1 MIFEMF
7 ALLLCPMSLSYFIL
21 CCSPQCPVSS
31 MVCWFSSAQSICII
45 KTLRPVFY
53 LSLSETLRTLWA
65 TFQSYLTKNIL
76 KLFIFRL
83 LQFLGPDQKTFTCF
97 LLSKDQESS
106 LNLASDGSSS
116 SLLRDRTWKCWIQ
129 IFQLKFKWGGG
140 STKGMWIIWKHPAVR
155 ARWNMIFQVGSKKGN
170 YFVKY
175 KKIKEKKE
183 NSLFNLKTKT
193 MDILRK
199 REK

>member
-65 TFQSYLTKNIL
+65 TFQSYLTKKIL

-83 LQFLGPDQKTFTCF
+83 LQFLGPDQKTFTRF

-106 LNLASDGSSS
+106 LNLASDGS
-116 SLLRDRTWKCWIQ
+116 LLRDRT
-129 IFQLKFKWGGG
+129 
-140 STKGMWIIWKHPAVR
+140 
-155 ARWNMIFQVGSKKGN
+155 
-170 YFVKY
+170 
-175 KKIKEKKE
+175 
-183 NSLFNLKTKT
+183 
-193 MDILRK
+193 
-199 REK
+199 

>member
-1 MIFEMF
+1 M
-7 ALLLCPMSLSYFIL
+7 LLST
-21 CCSPQCPVSS
+21 VSS
-31 MVCWFSSAQSICII
+31 VIYGLLVQLCAEYLHHQDIAASFLFVPVRDSQNIVGNISVILDQEYS
-45 KTLRPVFY
+45 KTFY
-53 LSLSETLRTLWA
+53 LQ
-65 TFQSYLTKNIL
+65 TFTV
-76 KLFIFRL
+76 
-83 LQFLGPDQKTFTCF
+83 LGPDQKTFTCF

-140 STKGMWIIWKHPAVR
+140 STKGMWIIWKHPPVR

-170 YFVKY
+170 YFVKL

-183 NSLFNLKTKT
+183 PLIIYPPSIITYSLAERNLIST
-193 MDILRK
+193 IW
-199 REK
+199 